1 MAQNFRRY
9 AEKNIGTTPVD
20 IPDGANFD
28 SFDTIVGINL
38 ANRSALAIKASVYI
52 LINGATDNET
62 NRHYYI
68 KDAPIPTGGS
78 LELIDGG
85 SKVVLQTGDSVE
97 AYASAASSVDIIT
110 SVVDTISA

>member
-1 MAQNFRRY
+1 MAQDFERTLKEDISNNSGSPTVLRTAANSDDAIIGIRC
-9 AEKNIGTTPVD
+9 ANIAGTSVN
-20 IPDGANFD
+20 I
-28 SFDTIVGINL
+28 
-38 ANRSALAIKASVYI
+38 SVYVK
-52 LINGATDNET
+52 NGSDK
-62 NRHYYI
+62 YFII

-85 SKVVLQTGDSVE
+85 SKVVLQSGDSVE

>member
-1 MAQNFRRY
+1 MAQDFERTLQR
-9 AEKNIGTTPVD
+9 NISNNSGSPTELRAATTTDDAIIGVRCTNTSGTAVN
-20 IPDGANFD
+20 I
-28 SFDTIVGINL
+28 
-38 ANRSALAIKASVYI
+38 SVYVK
-52 LINGATDNET
+52 NGSDT
-62 NRHYYI
+62 YFII

-97 AYASAASSVDIIT
+97 AYASAATSVDIIT

>member
-1 MAQNFRRY
+1 MAQDFENSLQRNISNSAGSATVLRTAANSDDAIIGVRCANTSGTAVNVTVY
-9 AEKNIGTTPVD
+9 VKNGSNIYH
-20 IPDGANFD
+20 I
-28 SFDTIVGINL
+28 
-38 ANRSALAIKASVYI
+38 
-52 LINGATDNET
+52 
-62 NRHYYI
+62 I

-97 AYASAASSVDIIT
+97 AYASAGSSVDIIT

>member
-1 MAQNFRRY
+1 MAQDFER
-9 AEKNIGTTPVD
+9 NIARNVGTSEVALRT
-20 IPDGANFD
+20 ANSD
-28 SFDTIVGINL
+28 DALIGINI
-38 ANRSALAIKASVYI
+38 ANVTTTQILMDVFINDGSNDYYI
-52 LINGATDNET
+52 
-62 NRHYYI
+62 I

-97 AYASAASSVDIIT
+97 AYASAANSVDIIT